1 MRDESRPLRETAWV
15 LAVPSS
21 TLSCWNQGF
30 DENIKPLKIPEK
42 RGKASKVTVQIVRR
56 ICRKA
61 KRLKDQAKRIRL
73 KQFTARLKKE
83 DAINLSSKTVN
94 EILIANDLMAA
105 QSRKRRPKFYK
116 SLCQQI
122 PNGLLSLDGSRFI
135 IWIDNVAFTFNLE
148 LAVDV
153 GSFTHT
159 AFSIADT
166 ETTEEVISVL
176 EAHRQQW
183 GTPLGIVC
191 DHGSANLSEDT
202 IDYIEAQGIEL
213 VATGP
218 RNPKGN
224 GTDEGAFSQMKK
236 ALGVIQ
242 LDMSSPKALAK
253 SVLNVLVSV
262 YVYMR
267 NRLCLHGRNEAP
279 IEHMAMPV
287 SEDQRSGQRQRIK
300 EHQKAKAAGD
310 EDQLKLDHLHSVI
323 DHYSLEVE
331 ASVLKRAEYSI
342 KSYELEAVGKTEKA
356 FVKAVNR
363 KPGRCNLSYFFG
375 ILKNI
380 QQQSDEEAI
389 RQYCR
394 KRYNYQR
401 MLDLQRKQE
410 TKQQPASIDDIISM
424 LEKAVTKKSRIVKE
438 LAIRRVREWTHELMK
453 SFSYI
458 GSLKKKLSEA
468 LGKLNHLSLEQKQE
482 AWELLEHS
490 LYPKSEQKSVT
501 PAS

>member
-1 MRDESRPLRETAWV
+1 M

-61 KRLKDQAKRIRL
+61 KRLRDQAKRIRL

-83 DAINLSSKTVN
+83 DAIDLSSKTVN

-116 SLCQQI
+116 SLCQKI
-122 PNGLLSLDGSRFI
+122 PNGLLSLDGSDFS

-166 ETTEEVISVL
+166 ETTEEVINVL
-176 EAHRQQW
+176 EAHRRQW

-191 DHGSANLSEDT
+191 DHGSANLSKDT
-202 IDYIEAQGIEL
+202 IDYIEAHGIGL
-213 VATGP
+213 VAAGP

-253 SVLNVLVSV
+253 SVLNALVSV

-267 NRLCLHGRNEAP
+267 NRLCLHNRNMAP
-279 IEHMAMPV
+279 IEYMAMPV
-287 SEDQRSGQRQRIK
+287 SQEHRNGQRQRIK

-310 EDQLKLDHLHSVI
+310 QDQLKLDHLHSVI

-331 ASVLKRAEYSI
+331 TSVLKRAEYSI
-342 KSYELEAVGKTEKA
+342 KSYELEAIGETEMA
-356 FVKAVNR
+356 FVKSVNR

-380 QQQSDEEAI
+380 QQQRDEEAI

-401 MLDLQRKQE
+401 MLDMQRKRE
-410 TKQQPASIDDIISM
+410 TKQQQVSVDDIISM
-424 LEKAVTKKSRIVKE
+424 LERAVTKKSRIVKE
-438 LAIRRVREWTHELMK
+438 LAIRKVREWTHELME
-453 SFSYI
+453 SCRYI
-458 GSLKKKLSEA
+458 GSLKKKLSDA
-468 LGKLNHLSLEQKQE
+468 LGKLNHLSLEQKRE

-501 PAS
+501 PSS

>member
-1 MRDESRPLRETAWV
+1 V
-15 LAVPSS
+15 LAVASS

-30 DENIKPLKIPEK
+30 DENIKPLKIPDK
-42 RGKASKVTVQIVRR
+42 RGKASKVTLEIIRR

-61 KRLKDQAKRIRL
+61 KRLKDQTKRIRI
-73 KQFTARLKKE
+73 KKFTARLKKE
-83 DAINLSSKTVN
+83 DGIDLSSKTVN

-116 SLCQQI
+116 SLCQKI
-122 PNGLLSLDGSRFI
+122 PNGLLSLDGSDFS
-135 IWIDNVAFTFNLE
+135 IWIDNVLFTFNLE

-166 ETTEEVISVL
+166 ETAREVIRVL
-176 EAHRQQW
+176 EAHRRQW

-202 IDYIEAQGIEL
+202 INYIKAHGIEL
-213 VATGP
+213 VAAGP

-236 ALGVIQ
+236 ALGTIQ

-253 SVLNVLVSV
+253 SVLNALVSV

-267 NRLCLHGRNEAP
+267 NRLCLHGRNAAP

-287 SEDQRSGQRQRIK
+287 CQDQRNEQRERIK
-300 EHQKAKAAGD
+300 EHQKVKVTGD
-310 EDQLKLDHLHSVI
+310 EDQLKLDHLHSLI

-331 ASVLKRAEYSI
+331 TSVLKRAGYSI
-342 KSYELEAVGKTEKA
+342 KSYELEAIGETEKA
-356 FVKAVNR
+356 FVKAITR
-363 KPGRCNLSYFFG
+363 KSARCNLSYFFG

-380 QQQSDEEAI
+380 QQQRDEEAI

-401 MLDLQRKQE
+401 MLDMQRKQE
-410 TKQQPASIDDIISM
+410 TQQQPVLIDDIISM

-438 LAIRRVREWTHELMK
+438 LAIRRVRDWTHELMK
-453 SFSYI
+453 SYSYI
-458 GSLKKKLSEA
+458 GSLKKKLSDA
-468 LGKLNHLSLEQKQE
+468 LGKLNHLTLEQKQE
-482 AWELLEHS
+482 AWELLDQF
-490 LYPKSEQKSVT
+490 LNPKPAEGSVT
-501 PAS
+501 LFS